1 MRYLAAALAPALLLP
16 AIAPAQS
23 VFDLDEIV
31 FSVNASETELNRI
44 GNSVTVITEDDFEQ
58 AGDTQLT
65 EILARLPGVSL
76 WQTGPQGSV
85 ADIRIRG
92 AQGRYI
98 SVYIDG
104 ILVTDPAS
112 PTISYDDFGG
122 LTAASIR
129 RIEVLRGSQSALYG
143 GTAVGGVINISTIAG
158 PDSPE
163 GTSQTAT
170 IEAGSYN
177 TVALSYGLTQ
187 RSGPL
192 ILTFGVNHIRSDG
205 FSASDEN
212 AGNTETDGFNRSRL
226 SFGLKHEVNETLAF
240 GLHGFVESGQS
251 DADEFHNSPVDGS
264 VGDDFGTRD
273 AYGLRAYAEWRLG
286 AWDHDAALSLYRID
300 RRNASLT
307 LGAGAPNYLSPFDNT
322 FSGRRLAFD
331 YSAAGSI
338 SSTVQLALGANVMQ
352 ETGVAASVP
361 GGRSTVDTIGTF
373 AEAIWSPLDQF
384 DFTTT
389 IRHDEHSRFGGQSS
403 GRLAFAWRPNSTLVL
418 RGAVGTGYRPPSIDE
433 LFGAY
438 PESGFLGNPNLVA
451 EESLSAEIGS
461 DYAFAGGGRISA
473 TLFQLDVDN
482 LITYCSAYFL
492 ADPGCPPMVAPA
504 SATLFNVA
512 GKSRR
517 RGLEITGQF
526 PITDAL
532 ILDGAYTYT
541 DAKSGTGAPL
551 TLVPEHD
558 IVLGIDA
565 RWAKGWD
572 GGLTLRRV
580 IGTLE
585 GASPLPDYT
594 LVNASVGYEVSD
606 GVEAYLRVHNLLAT
620 EYQTRRGYG
629 TSDRAIYVGLRSRF

>member
-1 MRYLAAALAPALLLP
+1 MKHLSAALIPALLFP

-31 FSVNASETELNRI
+31 FSVNATQTELDRI
-44 GNSVTVITEDDFEQ
+44 GNSVTVITQDDLQ
-58 AGDTQLT
+58 NTGDLQLT
-65 EILARLPGVSL
+65 EVLARLSGVSL

-112 PTISYDDFGG
+112 PTISYEDFGG
-122 LTAASIR
+122 LTTGAIR

-158 PDSPE
+158 TEAPE
-163 GTSQTAT
+163 GTTQTAT

-187 RSGPL
+187 RNGPVTL
-192 ILTFGVNHIRSDG
+192 NLGLDHIQSDG
-205 FSASDEN
+205 FSAADEN
-212 AGNTETDGFNRSRL
+212 AGNTETDSFERSRL
-226 SFGLKHEVNETLAF
+226 SFGMKHEVNGSLALGLNGFIET
-240 GLHGFVESGQS
+240 GRS
-251 DADEFHNSPVDGS
+251 DADEFHDSPVDGS

-273 AYGLRAYAEWRLG
+273 AYGLRAYAEGTLG
-286 AWDHDAALSLYRID
+286 AWDHDAALGIYRVD

-307 LGAGAPNYLSPFDNT
+307 LGAGAPGYLSPFDNT

-331 YSAAGSI
+331 YTASGQLSSAL
-338 SSTVQLALGANVMQ
+338 QLALGANAMR
-352 ETGVAASVP
+352 ETGIAASVP
-361 GGRSTVDTIGTF
+361 GGTATVDTFGVF
-373 AEAIWSPLDQF
+373 SEAIWSPSDQF
-384 DFTTT
+384 DLTTT
-389 IRHDEHSRFGGQSS
+389 LRRDDHSRFGGQTT
-403 GRLAFAWRPNSTLVL
+403 GRLAFAFRPSEALVL

-438 PESGFLGNPNLVA
+438 PESDFIGNPDLVA
-451 EESLSAEIGS
+451 EESFSAEIGS
-461 DYAFAGGGRISA
+461 DYAFAGGGRIGA

-482 LITYCSAYFL
+482 LITYCSAYFV

-504 SATLFNVA
+504 PATLFNVA

-517 RGLEITGQF
+517 RGLEISGQL

-532 ILDGAYTYT
+532 MLTGAYTYT
-541 DAKSGTGAPL
+541 DARSGTGAPL
-551 TLVPEHD
+551 TLIPEHD
-558 IVLGIDA
+558 IVLGIDTTWGTG
-565 RWAKGWD
+565 WAGS
-572 GGLTLRRV
+572 LTARRV

-585 GASPLPDYT
+585 GGLPLPDYT
-594 LVNASVGYEVSD
+594 LVNASVGHEISD
-606 GVEAYLRVHNLLAT
+606 GVEAYLRLHNLLDA

-629 TSDRAIYVGLRSRF
+629 TSDRAVYLGLRSRF